1 MRWLEIA
8 TGYACN
14 AACIGCHACSADPGE
29 QMSSGEIAQWLRQG
43 RRDGAQHLW
52 LSGGEP
58 TLRKDFLGTLRAAR
72 QQSYQRIKVQSNG
85 MLFAYKGFAERA
97 VDAGMSEVNLLLKT
111 LDPVRHDA
119 LNRTR
124 GGLQTLHA
132 GLEHL
137 RATPV
142 RLEGDVLL
150 TAETI
155 HELPDLVRHYAAL
168 GLRHFN
174 LWLFSLADQGSADLR
189 ALVPHLGDA
198 LPFLLQARAAAQA
211 HGATMTSLASPHC
224 TLPTAAWDLLF
235 DAAGMDM
242 LVVNP
247 GGRAFKMED
256 SRLEAGAF
264 HAPCHACAVRPYC
277 HGLRPDYVSVHGAGE
292 LRALTHA
299 EVAGLDA
306 RGSVLDLPA

>member
-14 AACIGCHACSADPGE
+14 AACLGCHACSADPGQ
-29 QMSSGEIAQWLRQG
+29 QMSSAEIAQWLKQG

-58 TLRKDFLGTLRAAR
+58 TLRKDFLATLRAAR
-72 QQSYQRIKVQSNG
+72 QHGYQRIKVQTNG
-85 MLFAYKGFAERA
+85 MLFAYAGFAERA
-97 VDAGMSEVNLLLKT
+97 VAAGMNEVNLLLKT
-111 LDPVRHDA
+111 QDPARHDA

-132 GLEHL
+132 GLAQL
-137 RATPV
+137 RETSV

-150 TAETI
+150 TSETVR
-155 HELPDLVRHYAAL
+155 ELPDLVRHYAGL

-174 LWLFSLADQGSADLR
+174 LWLFSLADQGAADLR
-189 ALVPHLGDA
+189 ALVPRLDDA
-198 LPFLLQARAAAQA
+198 LPFILEARAIAQA

-247 GGRAFKMED
+247 GGHAFRMED
-256 SRLEAGAF
+256 SRLEAGVF
-264 HAPCHACAVRPYC
+264 HAPCATCAVRSVC
-277 HGLRPDYVSVHGAGE
+277 HGLRPDYVSVHGAGA
-292 LRALTHA
+292 LRSLTQA

-306 RGSVLDLPA
+306 RGSVLDIRR